1 MKVSELRSWLEGFDD
16 NADVIVEYDCMKEL
30 ERLLKENSGLLSRMK
45 ERDGNEKL
53 NKICEEIFKKDL
65 TNFQKQSIIQIQ
77 REEFFR
83 TLHVRKTI

>member
-65 TNFQKQSIIQIQ
+65 TNFQK
-77 REEFFR
+77 
-83 TLHVRKTI
+83 